1 MDEIV
6 RTTCIYVLVTNKS
19 CVPCPSQTHINRY
32 GRFIGQQT
40 NRKTHFN
47 NKVRLL
53 MAKPVFEDSSEG
65 LAMAQATVGFFTFL
79 QSRALSGLVVAIR
92 QWKDFSGEIR
102 FCSSLHF
109 PYKRPSPIPKC
120 MYT

>member
-32 GRFIGQQT
+32 GRFIGQKT

-53 MAKPVFEDSSEG
+53 MSKPVFEDFSEG
-65 LAMAQATVGFFTFL
+65 PAMAQAAVGFFTFL
-79 QSRALSGLVVAIR
+79 HFQALSGLEVALWQR
-92 QWKDFSGEIR
+92 KDFQER
-102 FCSSLHF
+102 
-109 PYKRPSPIPKC
+109 
-120 MYT
+120 